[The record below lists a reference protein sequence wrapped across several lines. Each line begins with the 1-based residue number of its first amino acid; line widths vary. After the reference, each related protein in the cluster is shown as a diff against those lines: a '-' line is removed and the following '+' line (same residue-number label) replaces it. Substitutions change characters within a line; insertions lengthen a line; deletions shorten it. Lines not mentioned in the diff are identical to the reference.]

1 MKYLLLLFIIITV
14 ALSCKKDKV
23 EHVPTPYELKI
34 PSHFP
39 VMQIP
44 EDNPMTVEGVALGRK
59 LFYEKKLS
67 GDNSMSCAGC
77 HAPSSAFSDPNQF
90 SEGIDGVT
98 GTRNSMV
105 LVNVGW
111 NNFFF
116 WDGRAKT
123 LEEQILIPVEDPIEM
138 HDDWTDVMS
147 TLRSDVTYK
156 NLFFEAF
163 NTTDIDSTHAAKA
176 IAQFIRTMI
185 SGSSKYD
192 VMYKAEN
199 NLPLS
204 ASEQIIYAT
213 VTPEET
219 AGYDL
224 FKSLNGADCFH
235 CHNGPLMQVQKFS
248 NNGLDATFS
257 DNGRGDVTGNPSD
270 FGKFKV
276 PTLRNIEYSG
286 PYMHDGRFSTLEEV
300 IEHYSSGIQ
309 MSSTIDPL
317 IEFASQGG
325 VQLDAYEK
333 DLIKQFLLTLTDE
346 TFINNPDFQE
356 PQ

>member
-1 MKYLLLLFIIITV
+1 
-14 ALSCKKDKV
+14 
-23 EHVPTPYELKI
+23 
-34 PSHFP
+34 
-39 VMQIP
+39 
-44 EDNPMTVEGVALGRK
+44 
-59 LFYEKKLS
+59 
-67 GDNSMSCAGC
+67 MSCAGC

-286 PYMHDGRFSTLEEV
+286 PYMHDGRFNTLEEV